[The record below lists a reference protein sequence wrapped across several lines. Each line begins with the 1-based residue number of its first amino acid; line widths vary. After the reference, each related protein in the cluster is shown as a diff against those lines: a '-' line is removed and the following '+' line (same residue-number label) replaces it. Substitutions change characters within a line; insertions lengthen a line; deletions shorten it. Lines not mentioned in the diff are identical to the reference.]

1 MGMEIDFLFI
11 GDGELPFIMHSL
23 KDSLASNGYETG
35 KCDISVKQLETISQM
50 PKFFVVDAE
59 LLLAHPESRVFL
71 YDRCIEFNRK
81 VIVVGYSNALNT
93 LYDVSVTNVIA
104 ASFERPVNNSEVAEK
119 LKELIRDFNAKG
131 NERSILVVDDSPTF
145 LRLMSEWLENDY
157 NVNVCPSASAAFHM
171 IETNKPD
178 LILLDYEMPICN
190 GAQFLQMLRSESA
203 TADIPVMFLTSKD
216 DAETVKS
223 LIALKPQGYL
233 LKTQAKENT
242 LHAIAEFFIKERM
255 K

>member
-1 MGMEIDFLFI
+1 MKMEFDFLFI
-11 GDGELPFIMHSL
+11 GDGELTFIMHSL
-23 KDSLASNGYETG
+23 KDNLANGGYKTG
-35 KCDISVKQLETISQM
+35 KCDISVQSLETISQM

-59 LLLAHPESRVFL
+59 VLLAHPESRVFL
-71 YDRCIEFNRK
+71 YDRCIELNRK
-81 VIVVGYSNALNT
+81 VIVVGYSNALNN

-104 ASFERPVNNSEVAEK
+104 CGFERPVNNSEVAEK
-119 LKELIRDFNAKG
+119 LKELIRDFNERG
-131 NERSILVVDDSPTF
+131 NKRNILVVDDSPTF
-145 LRLMSEWLENDY
+145 LRLMSEWLETDY

-190 GAQFLQMLRSESA
+190 GAQCLQMLRSELT
-203 TADIPVMFLTSKD
+203 TARIPVIFLTSKD

-233 LKTQAKENT
+233 LKTEAKDKT
-242 LHAIAEFFIKERM
+242 LRAIAEFFVRERM